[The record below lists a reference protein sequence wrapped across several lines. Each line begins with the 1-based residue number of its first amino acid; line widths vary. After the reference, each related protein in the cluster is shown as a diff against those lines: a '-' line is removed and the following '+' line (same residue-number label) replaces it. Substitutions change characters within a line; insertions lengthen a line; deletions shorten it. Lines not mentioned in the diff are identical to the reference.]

1 VTNEQ
6 VRTLLD
12 FFSASLAYEVPVTK
26 KVLAAVPA
34 GPANQYRPD
43 PKSRSGLELAYHIAF
58 TEKWFCDS
66 FLAGSFDM
74 VEEKVPGSIQGGE
87 DLAAWYEANV
97 PPLLEKVK
105 QLPPEKLA
113 QSVDFFGV
121 FNQPV
126 VTYLGFFVNHTV
138 HHRGQLSSYLRAM
151 GSKVP
156 SIYGGS
162 ADEPMQM

>member
-1 VTNEQ
+1 VTKEQ
-6 VRTLLD
+6 VQTLLS
-12 FFSASLAYEVPVTK
+12 FFSDTLAYEVPVTK
-26 KVLAAVPA
+26 KVLAALPA

-43 PKSRSGLELAYHIAF
+43 SKSRTGLELAYHIAF

-66 FLAGSFDM
+66 FLAGSFGM
-74 VEEKVPGSIQGGE
+74 VEEKVPENIRGGE
-87 DLAAWYEANV
+87 DLAAWYEATV

-105 QLPPEKLA
+105 QMPLEKLA

-138 HHRGQLSSYLRAM
+138 HHRGQLSAYLRAM